1 MKRDLLHRIADEHGL
16 HPTEADID
24 REGGDPEPGG
34 PPAARVPDPGRRA
47 ANDGSDYLCRPG
59 RPVAAI
65 RPRNLDKEWR
75 HPMRVFQRMGEHNY
89 EKLVF
94 CNDNDSGL
102 RAIVAIHD
110 TTLGPA
116 LGGIRML
123 PYATEEEALEDV
135 LRLARG
141 MTQKAAVGGVD
152 LGGGKSVIIGDSR
165 TDKNPALLRTMG
177 RFVDTMAGEYIAGQD
192 IGTNSHDMAV
202 IRGATKHV
210 ACVNESAGGG
220 GDPSRTTAYGVS
232 CGIRAVL
239 KAVNGSDSIGGRHI
253 AIQGLGNV
261 GFALARFCHEAG
273 ARLTVSEIH
282 EPRAAKAAKELGAEV
297 VGAEAIYD
305 VPCDVFSPNSVGGI
319 VNDDTLPRL
328 RCKAVV
334 GGANNILAEPRHG
347 DELGRRGIVYA
358 PDYLV
363 NSGGL
368 IRCQEEVFGRPIEDF
383 TIYSKVTQIYDRTLH
398 VIKLAEE
405 LGIST
410 AAAAD
415 WMAEERIA
423 SAR

>member
-1 MKRDLLHRIADEHGL
+1 
-16 HPTEADID
+16 
-24 REGGDPEPGG
+24 
-34 PPAARVPDPGRRA
+34 
-47 ANDGSDYLCRPG
+47 
-59 RPVAAI
+59 
-65 RPRNLDKEWR
+65 
-75 HPMRVFQRMGEHNY
+75 MRVFQLMGEHNY
-89 EKLVF
+89 EKVVF

-102 RAIVAIHD
+102 RAIIAIHD

-123 PYATEEEALEDV
+123 PYATEEEALDDV

-141 MTQKAAVGGVD
+141 MTYKAAVSGVD
-152 LGGGKSVIIGDSR
+152 LGGGKSVIIGDARSG
-165 TDKNPALLRTMG
+165 KNPALLRAMG
-177 RFVDTMAGEYIAGQD
+177 RFIDTMSGEYMAGQD

-210 ACVNESAGGG
+210 ACVNESAGGA

-239 KAVNGSDSIGGRHI
+239 KATNGSESIGGRHI

-261 GFALARFCHEAG
+261 GFALAKFCHEAG
-273 ARLTVSEIH
+273 ARLTVSEIY
-282 EPRAAKAAKELGAEV
+282 EPLAAKAARELDAEV
-297 VGAEAIYD
+297 VGVDDIYD
-305 VPCDVFSPNSVGGI
+305 VECDVFSPNSIGGVI
-319 VNDDTLPRL
+319 NDQTLPRL

-334 GGANNILAEPRHG
+334 GGANNVLAEPRHG
-347 DELGRRGIVYA
+347 DELTRRGITYA

-368 IRCQEEVFGRPIEDF
+368 IRCQEEVFGRPTEDF

-398 VIKLAEE
+398 VLQLAEE
-405 LGIST
+405 LGTGT